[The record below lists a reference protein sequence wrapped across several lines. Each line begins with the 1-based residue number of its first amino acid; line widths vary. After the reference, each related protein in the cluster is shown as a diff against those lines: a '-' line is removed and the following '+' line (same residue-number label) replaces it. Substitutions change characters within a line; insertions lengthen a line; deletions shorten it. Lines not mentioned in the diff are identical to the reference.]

1 MLAVRIGS
9 RAGYWTA
16 VFPVAVPFGLGLASL
31 LPPLAASAMNLAP
44 GSQAGLASGVN
55 NAVAW
60 VAGLLWIAASPPI
73 TGLTGAASPRASASR
88 FRVPYRCLRYEH
100 RAAGRFVRQ
109 DPG

>member
-1 MLAVRIGS
+1 MVEPIRRPVHS
-9 RAGYWTA
+9 RL
-16 VFPVAVPFGLGLASL
+16 PSFGARFL
-31 LPPLAASAMNLAP
+31 LYQRNSENLS
-44 GSQAGLASGVN
+44 SQAGLASGVN

-100 RAAGRFVRQ
+100 RAAVRFVRQ